1 MKCDLCDKEFNNAE
15 ELKQHKEE
23 VHPMDQREVPDDMD
37 KKNPEVKGEMP
48 DAEPPVVP
56 DPVHR

>member
-23 VHPMDQREVPDDMD
+23 VHPTDQREVPDDMD
-37 KKNPEVKGEMP
+37 KENPEVKAEMP
-48 DAEPPVVP
+48 DAEPAVVP